1 MGANAVIS
9 VMFDSNS
16 TGETMSEIIAFA
28 NAVQVSPVTE
38 GQQLVKLS

>member
-16 TGETMSEIIAFA
+16 IGDIMDEIIAFGT
-28 NAVQVSPVTE
+28 AVEISPATE
-38 GQQLVKLS
+38 GQQMVKLS

>member
-16 TGETMSEIIAFA
+16 IGDIMDEIIAFGT
-28 NAVQVSPVTE
+28 AVKISRPLR
-38 GQQLVKLS
+38 GSRW